1 MKPLFLFCSI
11 WCACTLLLAQT
22 ALPQTQ
28 QAAPAASQTG
38 AESVPLSEAERQAQ
52 SQQLAQRRQQLD
64 EAYKRDM
71 QICYQKFDVISCRN
85 EARER
90 RIQAHAV
97 LRQDELKFNA
107 AERKIKAD
115 EVQRRLAEKNSE
127 TQREDAQAQ
136 RAAAVQQAKE
146 REDANAQKQIEH
158 GNKGGN
164 REAYEAKQREA
175 AEHRA
180 NVERKRRERDKP
192 PAAPL
197 PVPGASK

>member
-1 MKPLFLFCSI
+1 MKRLVLFCSI
-11 WCACTLLLAQT
+11 WCVCTLSLAQT
-22 ALPQTQ
+22 ALPQALHAVTPVSDTE
-28 QAAPAASQTG
+28 AEAPPPSG
-38 AESVPLSEAERQAQ
+38 AERQAQ

-64 EAYKRDM
+64 EAYKHDM
-71 QICYQKFDVISCRN
+71 QICYQKFDVITCRN

-107 AERKIKAD
+107 AERQIKAA
-115 EVQRRLAEKNSE
+115 ESQRRIAEKNAE
-127 TQREDAQAQ
+127 AQREDAQAQ
-136 RAAAVQQAKE
+136 RAAAIQQAKE
-146 REDANAQKQIEH
+146 REDANAQKQIDH
-158 GNKGGN
+158 ANKGGN

-192 PAAPL
+192 PASPL

>member
-22 ALPQTQ
+22 ALPQ
-28 QAAPAASQTG
+28 APHALTLASHTE
-38 AESVPLSEAERQAQ
+38 AEVPPPSEAERQAQ

-115 EVQRRLAEKNSE
+115 EVQHRLAEKNSDA
-127 TQREDAQAQ
+127 QREDAQAQ

-146 REDANAQKQIEH
+146 REDANAQKQIDH
-158 GNKGGN
+158 ANKGGN

-180 NVERKRRERDKP
+180 NVEKKRRERDKP